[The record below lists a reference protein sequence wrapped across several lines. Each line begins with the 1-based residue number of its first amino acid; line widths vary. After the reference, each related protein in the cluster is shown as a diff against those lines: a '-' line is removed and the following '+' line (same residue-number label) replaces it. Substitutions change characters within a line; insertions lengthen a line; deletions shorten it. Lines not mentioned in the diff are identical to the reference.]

1 MPIEIMHRYSRQDLG
16 TQPEKLFIFGDNNAR
31 IGFGGQAKEARG
43 EPNAVGIR
51 TKKAPTYADRDF
63 LTDAEYAQNV
73 TAIFEDFRPVFVAL
87 RHGTTVV
94 WPADGIGTGIAR
106 LPIRAPLTL
115 RFITTLIESL
125 KEVYGTTESPSTERT
140 HHEA

>member
-1 MPIEIMHRYSRQDLG
+1 MHRYAREDLRAD
-16 TQPEKLFIFGDNNAR
+16 PAKLFIFGDNNAR

-51 TKKAPTYADRDF
+51 TKKAPTYEDRDF

-73 TAIFEDFRPVFVAL
+73 AAIFEDFRPVLDAL
-87 RHGTTVV
+87 QQGKTVV

-106 LPIRAPLTL
+106 LPARAPLTL
-115 RFITTLIESL
+115 RFITTLLESL
-125 KEVYGTTESPSTERT
+125 KEIYGTTGSPTTTERNR
-140 HHEA
+140 HEA